1 MKINYN
7 KLWKLMIDK
16 KYTKV
21 RLIKEA
27 KITTNVMA
35 KMGREEEVRLSSL
48 IKICDVFDCKI
59 DDIIDYSKEYRREI
73 VK

>member
-35 KMGREEEVRLSSL
+35 KMGREEEVRLTSL
-48 IKICDVFDCKI
+48 TKICDVFDCKI
-59 DDIIDYSKEYRREI
+59 DDIIDYSKEYRGEI